1 MTEAEQRPDTQDSVP
16 SPSSCEAPALTTYQ
30 TLATVVLNV
39 LGLALPAAILQVYDR
54 VIPNQTTETL
64 TALMVG
70 LIAVLVIDGAL
81 RISRGYLTS
90 WSGAQFEHRCLG
102 ASVDTILL
110 ANPRKIEAEKLGA
123 HIDRVNA
130 IDSLRDFYGG
140 QGRLLLIDL
149 PFLFVFLGLFW
160 VIAGP
165 LVLVPLTIFALLA
178 AATLLVGRALRA
190 TLERRH
196 ELDDRRYSFII
207 QILSNIETVKA
218 LALEPTMTRRYERL
232 QLAGAGATSSTIFLS
247 GCAQTIGNISSALT
261 LTAVAAIGAVQ
272 VINGT
277 LSPGELAACTLLA
290 TRAVQ
295 PVMRGLSLWTQ
306 FQGLAVARERVE
318 QLLSTPSAGERQNI
332 RGGGRDVVGDIE
344 LRDVSFRYSPDGPY
358 QLFEAN
364 ARIRAGEIV
373 AIVGEDG
380 SGKSTLLEL
389 IAGRLKPESGELL
402 IDGEPE
408 QGQSLIDPRQ
418 VIRVAENTALFQGTI
433 LDNLTAFRGPE
444 RLEEALA
451 AARALG
457 VDEEVHRLPKGYD
470 TPIGAMAGAEL
481 STSLRQKLTIA
492 RALACRPKI
501 LLFDGANTSLDQAGE
516 ARLKTALEELR
527 GKMTIILVTHRPFLQ
542 QIADRALQLS
552 DGALVPLAGPA
563 RTHDDP
569 TIEQADGVQAERRQN
584 ELMSEAV
591 PA

>member
-1 MTEAEQRPDTQDSVP
+1 MTEAEQRPDTQGSVP
-16 SPSSCEAPALTTYQ
+16 SPASCEAPALTTYQ

-130 IDSLRDFYGG
+130 IDNLRDFYGG

-261 LTAVAAIGAVQ
+261 LTAVAAIGALQ

-332 RGGGRDVVGDIE
+332 RGGGRDVVGNIE

-364 ARIRAGEIV
+364 AQIRAGEIV

-389 IAGRLKPESGELL
+389 IAARLKPESGEVL
-402 IDGEPE
+402 IDGQRE

-433 LDNLTAFRGPE
+433 LDNLTAFRGSE

-527 GKMTIILVTHRPFLQ
+527 GTMTIILVTHRPFLQ
-542 QIADRALQLS
+542 QIADRVLQLS

-563 RTHDDP
+563 RTQDDP
-569 TIEQADGVQAERRQN
+569 TMEHDGVQVEKRQDQ
-584 ELMSEAV
+584 LMSEAV

>member
-1 MTEAEQRPDTQDSVP
+1 MTEAEKRPDMQDSV
-16 SPSSCEAPALTTYQ
+16 SSSSSCEAPALTTHQ
-30 TLATVVLNV
+30 MLATVVINV
-39 LGLALPAAILQVYDR
+39 LGLALPAVILQVYDR

-70 LIAVLVIDGAL
+70 LLVVLVIDGAL

-110 ANPRKIEAEKLGA
+110 ANPRKVEAEKLGA

-160 VIAGP
+160 VIAGA

-178 AATLLVGRALRA
+178 VATLLVGRALRA

-232 QLAGAGATSSTIFLS
+232 QQAGAGATSSTIFLS

-261 LTAVAAIGAVQ
+261 LTAVAAIGAIQ

-306 FQGLAVARERVE
+306 FQGLSVARERVE
-318 QLLSTPSAGERQNI
+318 QLVNTLPAGGRQAI
-332 RGGGRDVVGDIE
+332 RGGGRAVIGEVE

-364 ARIRAGEIV
+364 ARIGAGEIV

-380 SGKSTLLEL
+380 SGKSTLLEI
-389 IAGRLKPESGELL
+389 IAGRLKPESGMLL

-408 QGQSLIDPRQ
+408 QDGNPIDPRQ

-433 LDNLTAFRGPE
+433 LDNLTAFRGSD
-444 RLEEALA
+444 RLEEALT

-457 VDEEVHRLPKGYD
+457 ADEEVHRLPKGYD
-470 TPIGAMAGAEL
+470 TPIGTMAGAEL

-501 LLFDGANTSLDQAGE
+501 LLFDGANANLDQAGE
-516 ARLKTALEELR
+516 ARLKTALQDLR
-527 GKMTIILVTHRPFLQ
+527 GEMTIILVTHRPSLQ
-542 QIADRALQLS
+542 QIADRVLHLS
-552 DGALVPLAGPA
+552 DGALVPLVGPA
-563 RTHDDP
+563 PASTGLATEKKRD
-569 TIEQADGVQAERRQN
+569 

>member
-1 MTEAEQRPDTQDSVP
+1 MTEAELRPDKRDDV
-16 SPSSCEAPALTTYQ
+16 SSRSCCEAPALTTYQ

-39 LGLALPAAILQVYDR
+39 LGLALPAVILQVYDR
-54 VIPNQTTETL
+54 VIPNQTVHTL

-70 LIAVLVIDGAL
+70 LLAVLVIDGVL

-102 ASVDTILL
+102 AAVDTILL
-110 ANPRKIEAEKLGA
+110 ADPRRIEAEKLGA

-160 VIAGP
+160 VIAGA

-232 QLAGAGATSSTIFLS
+232 QLAGADATMSTIFLS

-261 LTAVAAIGAVQ
+261 LTAVAAIGANQ
-272 VINGT
+272 VIAGT

-306 FQGLAVARERVE
+306 FQGLAIARERVE
-318 QLLSTPSAGERQNI
+318 QLLSLPSAGDQQNV
-332 RGGGRDVVGDIE
+332 RGSGRAVMGEIE
-344 LRDVSFRYSPDGPY
+344 LRDVSFRYGPDSPY
-358 QLFEAN
+358 QLYEAN
-364 ARIRAGEIV
+364 LHIRAGEIV
-373 AIVGEDG
+373 AIAGEDG
-380 SGKSTLLEL
+380 TGKSTLLEV
-389 IAGRLKPESGELL
+389 IAGRLKPESGMLL
-402 IDGEPE
+402 IDGEAERDQNP
-408 QGQSLIDPRQ
+408 IDRRQ
-418 VIRVAENTALFQGTI
+418 IIRVAEDTALFQGTI
-433 LDNLTAFRGPE
+433 LDNLTAFRGSD

-457 VDEEVHRLPKGYD
+457 ADEEVHRLPKGYD

-481 STSLRQKLTIA
+481 SASLRQKLTIA
-492 RALACRPKI
+492 RALAGHPKI
-501 LLFDGANTSLDQAGE
+501 LLFDGANTHLDQASE
-516 ARLKTALEELR
+516 ARLRTALEELR
-527 GKMTIILVTHRPFLQ
+527 GEMTIILVTHRPFMH
-542 QIADRALQLS
+542 QIADRVLQLS
-552 DGALVPLAGPA
+552 DGKPVPLAGPPQTGGEA
-563 RTHDDP
+563 AQKNAAGATV
-569 TIEQADGVQAERRQN
+569 EQQQSAH
-584 ELMSEAV
+584 LSEAV

>member
-1 MTEAEQRPDTQDSVP
+1 M
-16 SPSSCEAPALTTYQ
+16 
-30 TLATVVLNV
+30 

-110 ANPRKIEAEKLGA
+110 ANPREIEAEKLGA

-130 IDSLRDFYGG
+130 IDNLRDFYGG

-218 LALEPTMTRRYERL
+218 LAVEPTMTRRYERL

-261 LTAVAAIGAVQ
+261 LTAVAAIGALQ

-332 RGGGRDVVGDIE
+332 RGGGRDVVGEIE
-344 LRDVSFRYSPDGPY
+344 LRAVSFRYSPDGPY

-364 ARIRAGEIV
+364 AQIRAGEIV

-481 STSLRQKLTIA
+481 STSLRQKLTSA

-527 GKMTIILVTHRPFLQ
+527 GTMTIILVTHRPFLQ
-542 QIADRALQLS
+542 QIADRVLQLS
-552 DGALVPLAGPA
+552 VGALVPLAGPA
-563 RTHDDP
+563 RMQDDP
-569 TIEQADGVQAERRQN
+569 TIEHDGVQVEKRQDQ
-584 ELMSEAV
+584 LMSEAV

>member
-1 MTEAEQRPDTQDSVP
+1 MTEAEKRPDMQDSV
-16 SPSSCEAPALTTYQ
+16 SSSSSCEAPALTTHQ
-30 TLATVVLNV
+30 MLATVVINV
-39 LGLALPAAILQVYDR
+39 LGLALPAVILQVYDR

-70 LIAVLVIDGAL
+70 LLVVLVIDGAL

-332 RGGGRDVVGDIE
+332 RGGGRDVVGEIE

-402 IDGEPE
+402 IDGQRE

-433 LDNLTAFRGPE
+433 LDNLTAFRGSD
-444 RLEEALA
+444 RLEEALT

-501 LLFDGANTSLDQAGE
+501 LLFDGANANLDQAGE
-516 ARLKTALEELR
+516 ARLKTALQDLR
-527 GKMTIILVTHRPFLQ
+527 GEMTIILVTHRPSLQ
-542 QIADRALQLS
+542 QIADRALHLS
-552 DGALVPLAGPA
+552 DGALVPLVAAAPA
-563 RTHDDP
+563 STGFATEKKRD
-569 TIEQADGVQAERRQN
+569 
-584 ELMSEAV
+584 ELMSEAI

>member
-90 WSGAQFEHRCLG
+90 WAGAQFEHRCLG

-110 ANPRKIEAEKLGA
+110 ANPRKIEAEKLGT

-332 RGGGRDVVGDIE
+332 RGGGRDVVGEIE

-433 LDNLTAFRGPE
+433 LDNLTAFRGSE

-501 LLFDGANTSLDQAGE
+501 LLFDGANANLDQAGE
-516 ARLKTALEELR
+516 ARLKRALQDLR
-527 GKMTIILVTHRPFLQ
+527 GEMTIILVTHRPSLQ
-542 QIADRALQLS
+542 QIADRVLHLS
-552 DGALVPLAGPA
+552 DGALVPLVGPA
-563 RTHDDP
+563 PASIGLATEKKRD
-569 TIEQADGVQAERRQN
+569 

>member
-332 RGGGRDVVGDIE
+332 RGGGRDVVGEIE

>member
-110 ANPRKIEAEKLGA
+110 ANPRKIEAEKLGT

-130 IDSLRDFYGG
+130 IDNLRDFYGG

-165 LVLVPLTIFALLA
+165 LVLVPLTIFAVLA

-306 FQGLAVARERVE
+306 FQGLSVARERVE

-408 QGQSLIDPRQ
+408 QSQSLIDPRQ

-433 LDNLTAFRGPE
+433 LDNLTAFRGSE

-451 AARALG
+451 AARVLG

-501 LLFDGANTSLDQAGE
+501 LLFDGANANLDQAGE
-516 ARLKTALEELR
+516 ARLKRALQDLR
-527 GKMTIILVTHRPFLQ
+527 GEMTIILVTHRPSLQ
-542 QIADRALQLS
+542 QIADRVLHLF
-552 DGALVPLAGPA
+552 DGALVPLVGPA
-563 RTHDDP
+563 PASIGLATEKKRD
-569 TIEQADGVQAERRQN
+569 

>member
-261 LTAVAAIGAVQ
+261 LTAVAAIGALQ

-332 RGGGRDVVGDIE
+332 RGGGRDVVGEIE
-344 LRDVSFRYSPDGPY
+344 LRAVSFRYSPDGPY

-364 ARIRAGEIV
+364 AQIRAGEIV

-402 IDGEPE
+402 IDGQPE

-433 LDNLTAFRGPE
+433 LDNLTAFRGSE

-527 GKMTIILVTHRPFLQ
+527 GTMTIILVTHRPFLQ
-542 QIADRALQLS
+542 QIADRVLQLS

-563 RTHDDP
+563 RMQDDP
-569 TIEQADGVQAERRQN
+569 TIEHDGVQVEKRQD

>member
-110 ANPRKIEAEKLGA
+110 ANPREIEAEKLGA

-130 IDSLRDFYGG
+130 IDNLRDFYGG

-261 LTAVAAIGAVQ
+261 LTAVAAIGALQ

-332 RGGGRDVVGDIE
+332 RGGGRDVVGEIE
-344 LRDVSFRYSPDGPY
+344 LRAVSFRYSPDGPY

-364 ARIRAGEIV
+364 AQIRAGEIV

-527 GKMTIILVTHRPFLQ
+527 GAMTIILVTHRPFLQ
-542 QIADRALQLS
+542 QIADRVLQLS

-563 RTHDDP
+563 RMQDDP
-569 TIEQADGVQAERRQN
+569 TIEHDGVQVEKRQDQ
-584 ELMSEAV
+584 LMSEAV

>member
-16 SPSSCEAPALTTYQ
+16 YPSSCEAPALTTYQ

-261 LTAVAAIGAVQ
+261 LTAVAAIGALQ

-364 ARIRAGEIV
+364 AQIRAGEIV
-373 AIVGEDG
+373 ALVGEDG

-389 IAGRLKPESGELL
+389 IAARLKPESGEVL
-402 IDGEPE
+402 IDGQRE

-433 LDNLTAFRGPE
+433 LDNLTAFRGSE

-527 GKMTIILVTHRPFLQ
+527 GTMTIILVTHRPFLQ
-542 QIADRALQLS
+542 QIADRVLQLS

-569 TIEQADGVQAERRQN
+569 TIEHDGVQAEKRQD
-584 ELMSEAV
+584 ELMSEAI

>member
-102 ASVDTILL
+102 ASVDTVLL

-130 IDSLRDFYGG
+130 IDNLRDFYGG

-207 QILSNIETVKA
+207 QILSNIETIKA

-272 VINGT
+272 VINST

-318 QLLSTPSAGERQNI
+318 QLLSTPSAGARQNI
-332 RGGGRDVVGDIE
+332 RGGGRDVVGEIE

-373 AIVGEDG
+373 AVVGEDG

-389 IAGRLKPESGELL
+389 IAGRLEPESGELL
-402 IDGEPE
+402 IDGQPE

-433 LDNLTAFRGPE
+433 LDNLTAFRGSD

-516 ARLKTALEELR
+516 ARLKTALEDLR
-527 GKMTIILVTHRPFLQ
+527 GTMTIILVTHRPFLQ
-542 QIADRALQLS
+542 QIADRVLQLS
-552 DGALVPLAGPA
+552 DGTLTPLVGPA
-563 RTHDDP
+563 RTHDSLATKETAGAP
-569 TIEQADGVQAERRQN
+569 AEKTQD
-584 ELMSEAV
+584 ELVSEAV